1 MAEGEVVTPKG
12 SNAKKQ
18 ARIPIWAWVLVLV
31 LCVALVALAFLFF
44 NRPLAAQDDSWEKVQ
59 AAGVLRVATSADYP
73 PFSYQNQD
81 FMIDG
86 FDPALIREIGNK
98 LGVQVQITDYAF
110 DGLGA
115 VLEVG
120 QADVAIAAI
129 SMTSERG
136 AFVDFSNVYY
146 VGKDGILAR
155 AGSGIERI
163 DQIPQF
169 GGKRVGVQ
177 KRSVYE
183 AWAQKYLVDL
193 GVIPQDKLFAYAKP
207 EHAVNDLKLDRLDV
221 VIMDLQ
227 PAVQTLADPE
237 LKLVGQGL
245 NQQLLAIA
253 LPKGSEALR
262 AQIDQALLTLQNE
275 GRVTQLAQTYLGLR
289 PEDIIPPPTPEPT
302 QAPCVDAMQ
311 FVDDLNYDDKDLTEF
326 PVLDPGKTFQKGWRI
341 KNTGT
346 CIWNNA
352 YFIKYVHGNNPAA
365 QMGGQPTTIKGA
377 VETGRT
383 YDMYVDQ
390 FAPKVA
396 GKYVGYWQMHNA
408 AGAPFGQTIWVA
420 IEVRDTAPG
429 APTVTV
435 TPQDTPT
442 PPVAPSSVPTVTKV
456 PPTAV
461 PPEPTSVPPEPT
473 AVPPEPTEE
482 PGSDLLNVTWVLEE
496 YRLQIEDKEF
506 TKPIPNIDLNLN
518 FDKEGRFTGF
528 AGCNTYSGRY
538 VTDGTQIILKDFLGT
553 SLACEQPA
561 DIMDQEAKYLQ
572 WLERTEEYR
581 LDQAKQHLEFI
592 IYVIENNQ
600 RIEKVMLRFYD
611 LRIGPH
617 TD

>member
-253 LPKGSEALR
+253 LPKGSEALK

-365 QMGGQPTTIKGA
+365 QMGGQPTTIKNA
-377 VETGRT
+377 VEPGRT

-408 AGAPFGQTIWVA
+408 AGVPFGQTIWVA

-482 PGSDLLNVTWVLEE
+482 PDSDLLNVTWVLEE
-496 YRLQIEDKEF
+496 YRLQIEDKEL